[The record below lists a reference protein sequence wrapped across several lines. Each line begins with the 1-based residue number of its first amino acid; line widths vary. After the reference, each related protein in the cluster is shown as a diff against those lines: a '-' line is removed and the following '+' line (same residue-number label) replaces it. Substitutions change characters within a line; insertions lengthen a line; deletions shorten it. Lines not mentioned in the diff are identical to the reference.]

1 MSSMEE
7 ELSTKDVR
15 EEIIG
20 MIRAGMSGEFTMPD
34 PGMDVSECLL
44 ASMELGV
51 KSVSWAM
58 TKNKLSG
65 DGEYKDLADWI
76 GGGCTGPPESL
87 PDHIRPYWRV
97 RTKLRLVDMVA
108 MLDDRTVVPIKLRG
122 QVLKTLHSAHQGVL
136 GMGLRAEQAVYWPG
150 FWSDIPMTRPRCST
164 CQKIAPSQAKLPP
177 VDPLVPN

>member
-15 EEIIG
+15 EGILV

-34 PGMDVSECLL
+34 PGMDVSECWL

-51 KSVSWAM
+51 TSVSWAM

-65 DGEYKDLADWI
+65 DGEYTDLADWI
-76 GGGCTGPPESL
+76 GGGCTGPPELL
-87 PDHIRPYWRV
+87 PDHISPYWKV

-108 MLDDRTVVPIKLRG
+108 MLDDRTVVPIKLR
-122 QVLKTLHSAHQGVL
+122 
-136 GMGLRAEQAVYWPG
+136 
-150 FWSDIPMTRPRCST
+150 C
-164 CQKIAPSQAKLPP
+164 
-177 VDPLVPN
+177 

>member
-1 MSSMEE
+1 MEE

-15 EEIIG
+15 EEILG

-76 GGGCTGPPESL
+76 VGGCTGPPDL
-87 PDHIRPYWRV
+87 FPDHIRP
-97 RTKLRLVDMVA
+97 
-108 MLDDRTVVPIKLRG
+108 
-122 QVLKTLHSAHQGVL
+122 
-136 GMGLRAEQAVYWPG
+136 
-150 FWSDIPMTRPRCST
+150 
-164 CQKIAPSQAKLPP
+164 
-177 VDPLVPN
+177 